1 MKTKEQKI
9 KKIPYHLGVIIDGNR
24 RWAKDRGLPSF
35 EGHRRG
41 LEKVKA
47 LIQWCFN
54 KKIKVLTV
62 FVFSTENWERSK
74 KEVGYLMRLFKDT
87 ISNEFKK
94 IEDGKIR
101 IRIIGQKEKF
111 PSQLAKEVEKIEEQ
125 TKNNEQ
131 MTLNIALSYGGR
143 TEIIEAVKN
152 IIRKKI
158 PPEKITENTMK
169 ENLWTS
175 DVDLIIRTGKE
186 QRISNFLIWQAAYS
200 ELYFCPKYWPD
211 FGEPDLDKALLDY
224 SHRQRRHG
232 K

>member
-1 MKTKEQKI
+1 MKTKKQKI

-24 RWAKDRGLPSF
+24 RWALKRGLPSF

-101 IRIIGQKEKF
+101 IKIIGQKEKF
-111 PSQLAKEVEKIEEQ
+111 SAQLAKEVKKIEEQ

-186 QRISNFLIWQAAYS
+186 QRISNF
-200 ELYFCPKYWPD
+200 
-211 FGEPDLDKALLDY
+211 
-224 SHRQRRHG
+224 
-232 K
+232 